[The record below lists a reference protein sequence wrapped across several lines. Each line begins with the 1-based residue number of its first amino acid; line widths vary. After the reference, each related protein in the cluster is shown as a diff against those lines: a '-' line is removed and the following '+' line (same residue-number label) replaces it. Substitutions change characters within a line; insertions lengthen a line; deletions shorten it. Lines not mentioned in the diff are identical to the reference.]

1 MAGQGLTNVKPTN
14 ERKSEMSMETRYLIQ
29 IRSIEEEG
37 WVTVKKTFDP
47 FRAENLETELNGQY
61 EFVRTIEEE
70 VEVN

>member
-1 MAGQGLTNVKPTN
+1 
-14 ERKSEMSMETRYLIQ
+14 MSMETRYLIQ

>member
-1 MAGQGLTNVKPTN
+1 MAGQGLTNVKPTT

-29 IRSIEEEG
+29 IRSIEEEA